1 MQILIERFDR
11 DSIGLD
17 DGKSGGVGKT
27 LGTAFRRC
35 SGNPDDIGVL
45 LASKSRFR
53 PKVGEL

>member
-1 MQILIERFDR
+1 MERFDR

-35 SGNPDDIGVL
+35 SGNPDDIGIL
-45 LASKSRFR
+45 LASKSQFC